1 MNIKKQDVLGNERK
15 VVLQTISTLKEK
27 LTGGPDGISLPVI
40 KEENRI
46 VEPHM
51 ILFC

>member
-1 MNIKKQDVLGNERK
+1 MEQIENEKIIKKGKGLINKRK
-15 VVLQTISTLKEK
+15 VVLQAISTLKEK

-46 VEPHM
+46 V
-51 ILFC
+51 